1 MKQTRFNPTVIRH
14 IVIADFMGIVIA
26 GLSGDDTYFQIY
38 SEDTGALL
46 YAMPWHDS
54 EEAILDYLEWGNAQ
68 SKMTSLELAPKQHR
82 FSYAKPSTRGEI
94 K

>member
-1 MKQTRFNPTVIRH
+1 
-14 IVIADFMGIVIA
+14 
-26 GLSGDDTYFQIY
+26 
-38 SEDTGALL
+38 LL